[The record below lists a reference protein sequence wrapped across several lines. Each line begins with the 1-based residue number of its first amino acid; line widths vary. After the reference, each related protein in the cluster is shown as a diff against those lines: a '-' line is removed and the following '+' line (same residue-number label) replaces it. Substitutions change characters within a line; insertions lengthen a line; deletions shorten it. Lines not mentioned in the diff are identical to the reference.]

1 VSGHCSRFARS
12 NQSGIPCQNETLDD
26 AESGRVPKQMFV
38 RCRRETDK
46 LTGIIEDEQVVVPSR
61 FARIGNVL
69 DQGLLRIRQFQKRF
83 GNPKSAVCL

>member
-1 VSGHCSRFARS
+1 
-12 NQSGIPCQNETLDD
+12 
-26 AESGRVPKQMFV
+26 MFV